1 MWCLS
6 KGGVTQLPFGRMSIP
21 EDHPEVTYV
30 PSQKTMTVRV
40 GNTHSYTLT
49 PDQFQIEIPEVYLSY
64 EDDTII
70 QCSIKDSGSDVIEVE
85 LIGIAV
91 GTVTVVVC
99 VKATDVEL
107 GRLKVTVKQ

>member
-1 MWCLS
+1 
-6 KGGVTQLPFGRMSIP
+6 MSNP
-21 EDHPEVTYV
+21 EDDPEVTYV

-49 PDQFQIEIPEVYLSY
+49 PTPFQTEIPEVYLSY
-64 EDDTII
+64 DDTII
-70 QCSIKDSGSDVIEVE
+70 QCSLKDSGSDVIEVE
-85 LIGIAV
+85 LFGIAV
-91 GTVTVVVC
+91 GTVNVVVC

>member
-1 MWCLS
+1 MWRIS
-6 KGGVTQLPFGRMSIP
+6 KKGVTQPPFGRMSIP
-21 EDHPEVTYV
+21 EVNPEVTYV

-49 PDQFQIEIPEVYLSY
+49 PDHNQSELPEVYLSF
-64 EDDTII
+64 DDTII
-70 QCSIKDSGSDVIEVE
+70 QCSLKDSGSDVIEVE
-85 LIGIAV
+85 LIGIAI

>member
-1 MWCLS
+1 
-6 KGGVTQLPFGRMSIP
+6 MSIP
-21 EDHPEVTYV
+21 EDNPEVTYV

-64 EDDTII
+64 DDTII
-70 QCSIKDSGSDVIEVE
+70 QCSLKDSGSDVIEVE

-91 GTVTVVVC
+91 GTANVVVC

>member
-1 MWCLS
+1 
-6 KGGVTQLPFGRMSIP
+6 MSIP
-21 EDHPEVTYV
+21 QDHPEVTYV

-40 GNTHSYTLT
+40 SNIHSYTLT
-49 PDQFQIEIPEVYLSY
+49 PDQFQNEIPEVYLSY
-64 EDDTII
+64 DGAII
-70 QCSIKDSGSDVIEVE
+70 QCSLKDSGSDVIEVE

-91 GTVTVVVC
+91 GTVTMVVC

>member
-1 MWCLS
+1 
-6 KGGVTQLPFGRMSIP
+6 MSIP

-40 GNTHSYTLT
+40 GDTRSFTLT

-64 EDDTII
+64 DDTII
-70 QCSIKDSGSDVIEVE
+70 QCSLKDSGSDVIEVE

-91 GTVTVVVC
+91 GTVNMVVC

>member
-1 MWCLS
+1 MS
-6 KGGVTQLPFGRMSIP
+6 NPGVN
-21 EDHPEVTYV
+21 PEVAYV
-30 PSQKTMTVRV
+30 PSQKTMTLRV
-40 GNTHSYTLT
+40 GDTRSFTLT
-49 PDQFQIEIPEVYLSY
+49 PDQFQIELPKVYLSY
-64 EDDTII
+64 DDTII
-70 QCSIKDSGSDVIEVE
+70 QCSLKDSGSDVIKVE

>member
-6 KGGVTQLPFGRMSIP
+6 KKGVTQTTYGRMSNL
-21 EDHPEVTYV
+21 EDDPEVTYV

-40 GNTHSYTLT
+40 SNTHSYTLT
-49 PDQFQIEIPEVYLSY
+49 PDQSQIEIPEVYLSF
-64 EDDTII
+64 DDTII
-70 QCSIKDSGSDVIEVE
+70 QCSLKDSGSDVIEVE

-91 GTVTVVVC
+91 GTANVVVC